1 MNLLFFGILL
11 LAFLKLTLTNI
22 QIIFINQTKTLSKHN
37 GSMVQKSAIQK
48 MFLKMTVLKPQL
60 LSIKTRQE
68 SISKFHGIR

>member
-48 MFLKMTVLKPQL
+48 MFLKMIVSKLQL
-60 LSIKTRQE
+60 LSIKTRLQN
-68 SISKFHGIR
+68 IPKFHGIL